1 MDFSSFIH
9 LYDAFF
15 DWQHIGE
22 ILSQPSTWG
31 IILSLIIIEGLLSA
45 DNALVLAAIVKNLP
59 EKQRK
64 KALMYGIWGAYIFRF
79 IAIGL
84 GVYLVQFSIV
94 KIIGGGYLVWMAVK
108 FFWDAYRAKK
118 AGADEEDE
126 DEDGGKFQNGIAYR
140 LFGQFWG
147 TIFVVEMMDIAF
159 SIDSVLAAF
168 AISEE
173 VWVLLLGGM
182 LGVLMMRQVASLF
195 LKLLDR
201 IPELETAAFVVILFI
216 GSKMVLSAFGIHLPQ
231 VVEGETGEHITFFLV
246 LFAIFGFTFL
256 RHYLVKKKE
265 NKA

>member
-15 DWQHIGE
+15 DWQHVAE

-59 EKQRK
+59 EHQRK

-84 GVYLVQFSIV
+84 GVYLVQFSAV
-94 KIIGGGYLVWMAVK
+94 KIIGGGYLIWLAVK
-108 FFWDAYRAKK
+108 YFWDAYKAKQK
-118 AGADEEDE
+118 NEEDE
-126 DEDGGKFQNGIAYR
+126 EEDGYGGKFQNGIIYR
-140 LFGQFWG
+140 IFGQFWG
-147 TIFVVEMMDIAF
+147 TIVVVEMMDIAF

-173 VWVLLLGGM
+173 VWVLLLGGL
-182 LGVLMMRQVASLF
+182 LGVLMMRQVAGLF

-201 IPELETAAFVVILFI
+201 IPELETAAFIVILFI
-216 GSKMVLSAFGIHLPQ
+216 GSKMVLSVFGIHLPQ
-231 VVEGETGEHITFFLV
+231 LVEGETGEHLTFFLV
-246 LFAIFGFTFL
+246 LFLIFGSTFA
-256 RHYLVKKKE
+256 RHFYMKKKSQS
-265 NKA
+265 